1 MKKMTMLAIALGFAF
16 VPSFAQYD
24 DENYGETP
32 AETEESSY
40 STEESTQAEP
50 AEEAESAAPAAEK
63 SSEDTDYKKIRLGG
77 HIGVG
82 VGGLGDLTAV
92 GGYLGGSLRYYINK
106 QLAVAPEVNFIFR
119 YFYETSERY
128 PLGGGYEYEYDQG
141 ISQILMDVPLLAR
154 YEPLSFLY
162 VEGGLRLAFCL
173 ADMFSAQYNYYDS
186 YGNEDASYASDL
198 VAADDIE
205 TSSVYVSLV
214 LGAGAQFHQGG
225 HDMNVGLRFM
235 YDFNSVSDD
244 VKDKPSA
251 WNIQLSMTYLL

>member
-1 MKKMTMLAIALGFAF
+1 MKKLAVLAIAFGFAC

-24 DENYGETP
+24 DDYGDTP
-32 AETEESSY
+32 AATEDDSY

-50 AEEAESAAPAAEK
+50 AEESVSAAPAAEK
-63 SSEDTDYKKIRLGG
+63 SSEDTDYQKIRLGG

-92 GGYLGGSLRYYINK
+92 GGYVGGSLRYYINK

-119 YFYETSERY
+119 YFYETSERIPDDY
-128 PLGGGYEYEYDQG
+128 GYEYEFEQG
-141 ISQILMDVPLLAR
+141 ISQILMDVPVLAR

-162 VEGGLRLAFCL
+162 VEGGLRLAFTL
-173 ADMFSAQYNYYDS
+173 ADMYSAQYNYYDS
-186 YGNEDASYASDL
+186 YGNETEPSASAL
-198 VAADDIE
+198 VAAEDIE
-205 TSSVYVSLV
+205 TSGVYVSLV